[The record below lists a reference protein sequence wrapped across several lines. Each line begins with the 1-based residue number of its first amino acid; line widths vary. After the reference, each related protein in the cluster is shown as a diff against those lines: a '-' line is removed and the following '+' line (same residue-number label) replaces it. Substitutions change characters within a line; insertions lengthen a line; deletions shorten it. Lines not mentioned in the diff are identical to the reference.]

1 MKKRLDFNK
10 KAPFMIKYLCSRDIY
25 HKLFYHK
32 KTFFIPSFELN
43 MKEEEKIFKFLCLL
57 EKSNVSSIIEKKYKK
72 GNRINNKMYKNK
84 QA

>member
-1 MKKRLDFNK
+1 MSYFTTR
-10 KAPFMIKYLCSRDIY
+10 
-25 HKLFYHK
+25 

>member
-1 MKKRLDFNK
+1 
-10 KAPFMIKYLCSRDIY
+10 
-25 HKLFYHK
+25 
-32 KTFFIPSFELN
+32 